1 MRRCIYEQD
10 REMENKEV
18 DAFMNK
24 TEKWKIKEVE
34 KGMLRNKTGK
44 IKREIYEVQKEDGC

>member
-44 IKREIYEVQKEDGC
+44 IKREIYEV